1 MYKFFRRGDSLRI
14 LRFGDFSTRISQL
27 EFHNWNF
34 ITGIGLH
41 LHQYWPSRKGGNN
54 IRTVYHVRDWCK
66 HPVWSSAEKS
76 NKDLSYLGLT
86 TLDFSLSCWLSA
98 SNWAKNLVIQ
108 EIYSLHQ
115 KRESGFSVLFLG
127 VNRLNVL
134 FSAESWVSVN
144 CKVAVSSKFWSYR
157 EEVQSS
163 EVQNPDQILIFDQR

>member
-157 EEVQSS
+157 EEVQKSRI
-163 EVQNPDQILIFDQR
+163 QIKF